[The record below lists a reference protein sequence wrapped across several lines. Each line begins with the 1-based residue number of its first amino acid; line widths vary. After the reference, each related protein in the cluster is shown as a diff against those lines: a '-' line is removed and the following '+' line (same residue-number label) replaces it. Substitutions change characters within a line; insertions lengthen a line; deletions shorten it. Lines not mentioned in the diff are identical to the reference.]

1 MTRSYDI
8 RPCGMGDVK
17 DLCARFHGYHGAG
30 SVAVYA
36 FGVYEDG
43 AIVAAYAWQ
52 PPPLGSAKKV
62 CPQAPHGVLLAS
74 AGHLCRR
81 GRRAHWIR
89 VHMGAPDPDRSVR
102 DVHLRLATVVRIL
115 APCRSANSA
124 M

>member
-52 PPPLGSAKKV
+52 PPPPS
-62 CPQAPHGVLLAS
+62 
-74 AGHLCRR
+74 
-81 GRRAHWIR
+81 
-89 VHMGAPDPDRSVR
+89 GAPKRY
-102 DVHLRLATVVRIL
+102 VHKLHTESCWPVLVTYADEGEGHTGYVYTWERQIPTAQCEMFT
-115 APCRSANSA
+115 
-124 M
+124 